1 MSGFSKMKA
10 RTDDLSGV
18 TAWRLH
24 DLRRSARTGLAE
36 LGIPEIIAEK
46 ILGHAERNV
55 LAKIYN
61 RYEYADE
68 KRDAMERWAT
78 RLREIIEP
86 PPDNVVRL
94 KAAK

>member
-10 RTDDLSGV
+10 RTDALSGV

-46 ILGHAERNV
+46 VLNHAERNV

-61 RYEYADE
+61 RYEYAAE
-68 KRDAMERWAT
+68 KRDALERWAT

-86 PPDNVVRL
+86 APENVVRL
-94 KAAK
+94 KAKA